1 MSRWPTVTATLLCAA
16 GMAALAL
23 AGQRMPE
30 LRLGPAALGAISA
43 LVVMAALLRGLRGR
57 DRMILAGIAGGL
69 GFFTGLAASSGLFP
83 WPLGFGGAWA
93 PMLMMLLAEIG
104 EDRIG
109 TELARLETEADDPA
123 ARPEALR
130 RAKEIRERALGE
142 ARALE
147 EAGARPPASESDPR
161 VLAACAAQ
169 VVAYALSKD
178 GRHGEAADAL
188 AEIPPAW
195 MPPDRQPVMLS
206 NISWLRLCAGDVEA
220 AQQAL
225 AGATGKGAPA
235 VAQDVLRAA
244 RAAVMVHAGQ
254 LEEALDLVGRED
266 RDRGEPPFIRQR
278 NRITRAHAL
287 AAQGDVEGARAEL
300 QKALEDGGEEELRRA
315 IPAGGPALK
324 YVEEIAA

>member
-1 MSRWPTVTATLLCAA
+1 MRRLPTVTAVLLCAA
-16 GMAALAL
+16 GMGALAL
-23 AGQRMPE
+23 AGPRLPD
-30 LRLGPAALGAISA
+30 LRLGPAALGATSA
-43 LVVMAALLRGLRGR
+43 LVVTAALLGGLRGR

-93 PMLMMLLAEIG
+93 PMLMLLLAEVG
-104 EDRIG
+104 EDRVG
-109 TELARLETEADDPA
+109 AELARLETEADDPA

-130 RAKEIRERALGE
+130 RAEEIRERALGE
-142 ARALE
+142 GRALE
-147 EAGARPPASESDPR
+147 EKGARPPASESDPR

-178 GRHGEAADAL
+178 RRHQDAADAL

-195 MPPDRQPVMLS
+195 MPPDRRPVMLS
-206 NISWLRLCAGDVEA
+206 NLSFLRLCAGDVEA

-225 AGATGKGAPA
+225 AGANGRGAPA

-244 RAAVMVHAGQ
+244 RAAVLVRAGQ

-287 AAQGDVEGARAEL
+287 VALGEVEAAQEEL
-300 QKALEDGGEEELRRA
+300 RKVLEDGGEEELRRA